1 MEKKDVQY
9 VLAIVQY
16 IMASAQSMQDTLQK
30 ETVSDREIKGIRE
43 ELDAIWKA
51 RNNIDT
57 VLRNYR

>member
-9 VLAIVQY
+9 VLATVQY
-16 IMASAQSMQDTLQK
+16 IIASAQSMQETLQN